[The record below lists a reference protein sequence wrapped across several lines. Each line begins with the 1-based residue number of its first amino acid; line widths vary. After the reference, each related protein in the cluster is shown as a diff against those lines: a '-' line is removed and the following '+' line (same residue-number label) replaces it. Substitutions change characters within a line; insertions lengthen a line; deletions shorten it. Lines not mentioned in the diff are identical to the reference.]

1 MISIRYNSNPMERKR
16 PKSVTWLVAG
26 VLSLWIVY
34 LTRVVS
40 TLQQWE
46 YLSTLPLSAPPS
58 YLLAS
63 GLIWSILPLPVVWGV
78 MRGKRWAPKVV
89 IGFALLYALYYW
101 LEQWLAKI
109 NPLRTTNWPFSL
121 TATII
126 LFILVLWVLSR
137 KAVKNYYGE
146 INE

>member
-1 MISIRYNSNPMERKR
+1 MERKR
-16 PKSVTWLVAG
+16 PKSVTWLAVG

-34 LTRVVS
+34 LTRAVS

-78 MRGKRWAPKVV
+78 MMGKRWAPKAVA
-89 IGFALLYALYYW
+89 GFAVLFALYYW
-101 LEQWLAKI
+101 LEQWLAKS
-109 NPLRTTNWPFSL
+109 NPLRTTNWLFSL
-121 TATII
+121 TATTII
-126 LFILVLWVLSR
+126 FILVFWVLSR
-137 KAVKNYYGE
+137 KAVKTYFGE
-146 INE
+146 SNE